1 MCNHQWYQH
10 TANVGLLE
18 PDQQQLATTYLA
30 GSSSF
35 PQGECGGFHP
45 VNFADCQNP
54 GAMCPASQAN
64 PFIPP
69 SGFSFN
75 ARPMNPMSIPLNEI
89 PPISVLAGSLARG
102 QNVAQLR
109 TASAQR
115 NLPQH
120 ARANSIKVTR
130 GSAKITSPAT
140 VVSTR
145 ADIAIIPIPLL
156 RDRSLVI
163 EVQIARSYRE
173 EIWLELHTMISAHLA
188 VHGLILPSDPSRSSG
203 TGDNAPFTPSSY
215 HDLDWALMEKK
226 RTTNG
231 FYIEWAD
238 IHGSSVTLERLLAG
252 TKHGIP
258 HPDDKP
264 DRRVALIAI
273 CPRFSPIKLP
283 LTRDLVQGDPCPCH
297 DMPHCC
303 AGFRLL
309 LRYIKYRGRN
319 KGSAPNPVSDTTT
332 RIYFYSHT
340 SSLSRKPTIHQIP
353 APSSSLTPA
362 FNTMALSSISSNTP
376 VEDDGAELYFPN
388 IREILD
394 EDHARQHPVIPNTI
408 RSSQSGSNR
417 PIAPSQ
423 SQSQSVPNSSSSYL
437 SLTRPSPIAPSQS
450 QSQSV
455 PNSSSSH
462 SSLTRPSS
470 IAPSQSQSVSSS
482 PYLGLTHP
490 SPIAPS
496 QSQSQSVPNSSSS
509 YSSLTRP
516 SPIAPSQLQLQSV
529 PNSSSY
535 LQLGSAHP
543 VALLPEP
550 SEPLLLEHGEW
561 VEALS
566 DARFEV
572 RNMTIAIELHG
583 ESPQVL
589 GRALLSYLQYIAE
602 HPLGH
607 YEWVK
612 PAGVAEFTPFVVSD
626 LTASFIP
633 SFKVGQAVGDGV
645 GRAVLI
651 EAVRTMTSDA
661 AFWRE
666 CRGYMQPVFLDDST
680 SNSSRKTTW
689 MAYGTL
695 CGLYLARLATGP
707 LPVSPFLIMTA
718 LLSLFGPD
726 SDQNFDYLGNIHP
739 SVYGTDPR
747 YVADIVLPM
756 TELGNLT
763 AYDPDLARELQ
774 PWIEL
779 QWNDPVPSDFSHPVR
794 QFIIGVLDKN
804 IIEVTSSRQ
813 SATSPSA
820 HNAWLF
826 QAFFKLVF
834 GHSGSVLGLGEFVA
848 FRQGLNVAVPTVGD
862 VSDLGIL
869 QKGPEISLVKS
880 MAEVIDRTDIP
891 RFVLAMYNRRIVD
904 AKAFFNKHISF
915 PNLTNTPSTK
925 GKNRADQPDPAVV
938 QAKLRR
944 FREEVFVRR
953 LKRYLTEGRGH
964 PLFPNLHETCMLSSE
979 EVMAERHS
987 STLRATALL
996 RALTDS
1002 DLIPA
1007 QAGWHINFAFQ
1018 HDNVPA
1024 NENWLFIHTC
1034 TANVDVRFTTELVK
1048 LITTE
1053 DIPKS
1058 SSIATVSRACS
1069 PSNDSP
1075 SSPMSAHSKSPE
1087 AEVAL
1092 EDMDDAALLDNLR
1105 VLTQTGDEGR
1115 WEEMRSLVGLN
1126 AGGVEVTDPAA
1137 CEDGFGESDFTNRS
1151 STPLFG
1157 PSPLAV
1163 TSLQLSLPGT
1173 PNISEGPL
1181 NHPSGPLNISTNLQG
1196 TPNNRIGRTN
1206 SLGLV
1211 HNYDQSHR
1219 EVPIH
1224 LEGGHISFRSS
1235 PPNLAEVIP
1244 QPPHHTAMVA
1254 PGYVNLDTSTI
1265 LEALYPDQRAAYHA
1279 INKADYNSGYKQFL
1293 LIRKWREVL
1302 TLLELVPEDTQ
1313 GTLVQGVLITPKA
1326 VKQWLSPTP
1335 SYGTFSNWR
1344 TNYARVRGAHQ
1355 ALAISAGLGLPR
1367 TTEENQLWEIVS
1379 RWDCEAL
1386 LPPRSQIAPGSLD
1399 SVAAGTTAK
1408 AVSDMT
1414 ATLQKK
1420 YPAYCTYRCNN
1431 CVLHANPSH
1440 FLVLM
1445 LHRRPCPVVCTVLA
1459 PPPTASSVVRLPL
1472 AVHRGHHG
1480 RRLLWM
1486 SWPSSAAVVRPPF
1499 TAVLVVALPSPCCR
1513 RPAVV
1518 VIVVR
1523 VVVAMWPLSS
1533 PCCPRRGPRRRP
1545 VVLVVRVV
1553 VALPPSSSSS
1563 RCRPR
1568 CRCRGLVVRA
1578 SSWWSSSVASSAWS
1592 WSRRAV
1598 LVLAPPSASS
1608 SSSPS
1613 WLVWVVVAVGRV
1625 DDD

>member
-54 GAMCPASQAN
+54 GAMGSLLCYAIVVYASNLYIVYVFSPLIVVYAFPLLLVAYAFPPLIVAYVFPPFVVVYALSLLFVYVLSPFIIYVPPSPYDLSLPASKSSQS
-64 PFIPP
+64 FHP
-69 SGFSFN
+69 SFWFLFQCS
-75 ARPMNPMSIPLNEI
+75 SNESYEHPSQRN

-145 ADIAIIPIPLL
+145 ADIAIIPIPDGKAIRDNRYGIFRPLHLHFYNNDLPTFLQLL
-156 RDRSLVI
+156 RDHSLVI

-238 IHGSSVTLERLLAG
+238 IHGSSVTLEQLLAG

-423 SQSQSVPNSSSSYL
+423 SQSQSVPNSSSSYS

-450 QSQSV
+450 QS
-455 PNSSSSH
+455 
-462 SSLTRPSS
+462 
-470 IAPSQSQSVSSS
+470 
-482 PYLGLTHP
+482 
-490 SPIAPS
+490 
-496 QSQSQSVPNSSSS
+496 
-509 YSSLTRP
+509 
-516 SPIAPSQLQLQSV
+516 QSV

-651 EAVRTMTSDA
+651 EAVQTMTSDA

-779 QWNDPVPSDFSHPVR
+779 QWNDPVPSDFSHP
-794 QFIIGVLDKN
+794 FIIGVLDKN

-944 FREEVFVRR
+944 FREEVF
-953 LKRYLTEGRGH
+953 
-964 PLFPNLHETCMLSSE
+964 
-979 EVMAERHS
+979 RHS

-1058 SSIATVSRACS
+1058 SSIATGF
-1069 PSNDSP
+1069 
-1075 SSPMSAHSKSPE
+1075 
-1087 AEVAL
+1087 
-1092 EDMDDAALLDNLR
+1092 DASLHAQLWLAP
-1105 VLTQTGDEGR
+1105 
-1115 WEEMRSLVGLN
+1115 RS
-1126 AGGVEVTDPAA
+1126 
-1137 CEDGFGESDFTNRS
+1137 F
-1151 STPLFG
+1151 
-1157 PSPLAV
+1157 
-1163 TSLQLSLPGT
+1163 
-1173 PNISEGPL
+1173 
-1181 NHPSGPLNISTNLQG
+1181 
-1196 TPNNRIGRTN
+1196 NRI
-1206 SLGLV
+1206 
-1211 HNYDQSHR
+1211 
-1219 EVPIH
+1219 
-1224 LEGGHISFRSS
+1224 
-1235 PPNLAEVIP
+1235 
-1244 QPPHHTAMVA
+1244 
-1254 PGYVNLDTSTI
+1254 
-1265 LEALYPDQRAAYHA
+1265 
-1279 INKADYNSGYKQFL
+1279 
-1293 LIRKWREVL
+1293 
-1302 TLLELVPEDTQ
+1302 
-1313 GTLVQGVLITPKA
+1313 
-1326 VKQWLSPTP
+1326 
-1335 SYGTFSNWR
+1335 
-1344 TNYARVRGAHQ
+1344 
-1355 ALAISAGLGLPR
+1355 
-1367 TTEENQLWEIVS
+1367 
-1379 RWDCEAL
+1379 
-1386 LPPRSQIAPGSLD
+1386 
-1399 SVAAGTTAK
+1399 
-1408 AVSDMT
+1408 
-1414 ATLQKK
+1414 
-1420 YPAYCTYRCNN
+1420 
-1431 CVLHANPSH
+1431 
-1440 FLVLM
+1440 
-1445 LHRRPCPVVCTVLA
+1445 
-1459 PPPTASSVVRLPL
+1459 
-1472 AVHRGHHG
+1472 
-1480 RRLLWM
+1480 
-1486 SWPSSAAVVRPPF
+1486 
-1499 TAVLVVALPSPCCR
+1499 
-1513 RPAVV
+1513 
-1518 VIVVR
+1518 
-1523 VVVAMWPLSS
+1523 
-1533 PCCPRRGPRRRP
+1533 
-1545 VVLVVRVV
+1545 
-1553 VALPPSSSSS
+1553 
-1563 RCRPR
+1563 
-1568 CRCRGLVVRA
+1568 
-1578 SSWWSSSVASSAWS
+1578 
-1592 WSRRAV
+1592 
-1598 LVLAPPSASS
+1598 
-1608 SSSPS
+1608 
-1613 WLVWVVVAVGRV
+1613 
-1625 DDD
+1625 